1 MSSDSPSGEDKLI
14 ARFFGPIA
22 TDPGAL
28 GLSDD
33 AAFIKPPPGTEMV
46 LKTDAIVGGIHFFA
60 EDPADAVAQK
70 ALRVN
75 LSDLAAKGARPLG
88 FLVSLALPK
97 GIGDDWLSA
106 FASGLREDAATYK
119 CPLFGGDTVRSPGP
133 IMVSVATFGS
143 VPEGRMVRRAGA
155 KAGDHVFVTGT
166 IGDAALGLKLRHG
179 APSSEDWPLDE
190 KQREHLLSRYMLPR
204 PRSAM
209 AQAVLDY
216 ASASMD
222 VSDGLAGDLA
232 KLCRVSKV
240 AAEID
245 AARVP
250 LSDAAQAAIAHDGS
264 LIEPALTGGDDFEIL
279 CTVPPANIDRFR
291 VAAMMARTAI
301 TDIGVIGDG
310 EGAVF
315 RGRDGIAMSFAHAS
329 FSHF

>member
-1 MSSDSPSGEDKLI
+1 MSSSPSSEDDLI
-14 ARFFGPIA
+14 ARYFGPIA

-28 GLSDD
+28 GLTDD

-46 LKTDAIVGGIHFFA
+46 LKTDAIVGGIHFFND
-60 EDPADAVAQK
+60 DPPAAVAQK

-97 GIGDDWLSA
+97 DIDEAWLA
-106 FASGLREDAATYK
+106 GFASGLREDAATYK

-133 IMVSVATFGS
+133 VMVSVATFGS
-143 VPEGRMVRRAGA
+143 VPDGRMVRRAGA

-166 IGDAALGLKLRHG
+166 IGDAALGLKLRQD
-179 APSSEDWPLDE
+179 AQWPLDE
-190 KQREHLLSRYMLPR
+190 KLRAHLLSRYLLPQ
-204 PRSAM
+204 PRSAL

-222 VSDGLAGDLA
+222 VSDGLVGDLT

-240 AAEID
+240 AARID
-245 AARVP
+245 VAGVP
-250 LSDAAQAAIAHDGS
+250 LSDAAKAVIAQDAS
-264 LIEPALTGGDDFEIL
+264 MLEPALTGGDDYEIL
-279 CTVPPANIDRFR
+279 CTVSPANIDRFR
-291 VAAMMARTAI
+291 VAAMMAKTAI
-301 TDIGVIGDG
+301 TDIGAITDG
-310 EGAVF
+310 EGTVF
-315 RGRDGIAMSFAHAS
+315 NAADGRPMTFSRTS

>member
-1 MSSDSPSGEDKLI
+1 MSSSPSGEDNLI

-28 GLSDD
+28 GLTDD

-46 LKTDAIVGGIHFFA
+46 LKTDAIVGGIHFFPD
-60 EDPADAVAQK
+60 DPASAVAQK

-97 GIGDDWLSA
+97 EIDEAWLSG

-119 CPLFGGDTVRSPGP
+119 CPLFGGDTVRSPGS

-143 VPEGRMVRRAGA
+143 VPDGRMVKRAGA

-166 IGDAALGLKLRHG
+166 IGDAALGLRLRQG
-179 APSSEDWPLDE
+179 ADWPLGD
-190 KQREHLLSRYMLPR
+190 KQREHLLSRYLLPR
-204 PRSAM
+204 PRNAL

-216 ASASMD
+216 ASSAMD

-240 AAEID
+240 AAAID
-245 AARVP
+245 VSRVP
-250 LSDAAQAAIAHDGS
+250 LSAAAQAAIAHDAA
-264 LIEPALTGGDDFEIL
+264 LLEPALTGGDDFEIL
-279 CTVPPANIDRFR
+279 CTVPPQNVDRFR
-291 VAAMMARTAI
+291 VAAMMAKTAV
-301 TDIGVIGDG
+301 TGIGTIADG

-315 RGRDGIAMSFAHAS
+315 RTQDGAEMQFSRAS

>member
-1 MSSDSPSGEDKLI
+1 MSADSLSGEDKLI

-28 GLSDD
+28 GLTDD
-33 AAFIKPPPGTEMV
+33 AAFIKPPAGCEMV
-46 LKTDAIVGGIHFFA
+46 LKTDAIVGGIHFFP
-60 EDPADAVAQK
+60 EDPASAVAQK

-88 FLVSLALPK
+88 FLVSLALPED
-97 GIGDDWLSA
+97 IGDDWLSG

-143 VPEGRMVRRAGA
+143 VPEGRMVRRSTA
-155 KAGDHVFVTGT
+155 KPGDHVFVTGS
-166 IGDAALGLKLRHG
+166 IGDAVLGLGLRQG
-179 APSSEDWPLDE
+179 ASWSLGD
-190 KQREHLLSRYMLPR
+190 KHREHLLSRYLLPR
-204 PRSAM
+204 PRNAL

-232 KLCRVSKV
+232 KLARVSKV
-240 AAEID
+240 AADIEV
-245 AARVP
+245 ARVP
-250 LSDAAQAAIAHDGS
+250 LSDAASAVIAQDAS
-264 LIEPALTGGDDFEIL
+264 RLAPALSGGDDYEIL

-291 VAAMMARTAI
+291 VAAMAAKTAV
-301 TDIGVIGDG
+301 TDIGVIAEG
-310 EGAVF
+310 EGARF
-315 RGRDGIAMSFAHAS
+315 RNADGSALAFAHMS

>member
-1 MSSDSPSGEDKLI
+1 MSDSPSGEDKLI

-28 GLSDD
+28 GLTDD

-46 LKTDAIVGGIHFFA
+46 LKTDAIVSGIHFFP

-75 LSDLAAKGARPLG
+75 LSDLAAKGAKPLG

-97 GIGDDWLSA
+97 EIDEAWLSA

-166 IGDAALGLKLRHG
+166 IGDAALGLKLRQG
-179 APSSEDWPLDE
+179 ASWPLDE
-190 KQREHLLSRYMLPR
+190 KQREHLLSRYLLPR
-204 PRSAM
+204 PRNALT
-209 AQAVLDY
+209 QAVLDY

-240 AAEID
+240 AAGIEV
-245 AARVP
+245 ARVP
-250 LSDAAQAAIAHDGS
+250 LSDAAQAAIAHDAA

-279 CTVPPANIDRFR
+279 CTVSPANIDRFR

-301 TDIGVIGDG
+301 ADIGVIGEG

-315 RGRDGIAMSFAHAS
+315 RGADGQPMTFTRAS

>member
-1 MSSDSPSGEDKLI
+1 MNDSPSGEDKLI

-46 LKTDAIVGGIHFFA
+46 LKTDAIVSGIHFFP

-75 LSDLAAKGARPLG
+75 LSDLAAKGAKPLG

-97 GIGDDWLSA
+97 DIGDDWLAA

-166 IGDAALGLKLRHG
+166 IGDAALGLKLRQG
-179 APSSEDWPLDE
+179 VDWPLDD
-190 KQREHLLSRYMLPR
+190 KQREHLLSRYLLPR
-204 PRSAM
+204 PRNAL

-232 KLCRVSKV
+232 KLARVSKV

-250 LSDAAQAAIAHDGS
+250 LSDAAQAAIAHDAS

-279 CTVPPANIDRFR
+279 CTVPPASIDRFR
-291 VAAMMARTAI
+291 VAAMMARTAV
-301 TDIGVIGDG
+301 TDIGVIADG

-315 RGRDGIAMSFAHAS
+315 RGPDGAAMSFAHAS

>member
-28 GLSDD
+28 GLTDD

-46 LKTDAIVGGIHFFA
+46 LKTDAIVSGIHFFA

-75 LSDLAAKGARPLG
+75 LSDLAAKGAKPLG

-97 GIGDDWLSA
+97 DIGDDWLSA

-143 VPEGRMVRRAGA
+143 VPEGRMVKRAGA
-155 KAGDHVFVTGT
+155 KAGDHVFVTGS
-166 IGDAALGLKLRHG
+166 IGDAALGLRLRQG
-179 APSSEDWPLDE
+179 ASWPLDD
-190 KQREHLLSRYMLPR
+190 KQRQHLLLRYLLPR
-204 PRSAM
+204 PRNAM

-240 AAEID
+240 AADID
-245 AARVP
+245 VARVP
-250 LSDAAQAAIAHDGS
+250 LSDAAQAAVAHDAS
-264 LIEPALTGGDDFEIL
+264 LLEPALTGGDDYEIL

-301 TDIGVIGDG
+301 TDIGVIGEG

-315 RGRDGIAMSFAHAS
+315 RSPDGRPMTFSRTS

>member
-1 MSSDSPSGEDKLI
+1 MSNSLSNEDKLI

-28 GLSDD
+28 GLTDD

-46 LKTDAIVGGIHFFA
+46 LKTDAIVGGIHFFP

-88 FLVSLALPK
+88 FLVSLALPND
-97 GIGDDWLSA
+97 IGDDWLSA

-133 IMVSVATFGS
+133 VMVSVATFGS
-143 VPEGRMVRRAGA
+143 VPEGRMVKRAGA

-166 IGDAALGLKLRHG
+166 IGDAVLGLHLRRG
-179 APSSEDWPLDE
+179 ARWPLDD
-190 KQREHLLSRYMLPR
+190 KQREHLLSRYLLPR
-204 PRSAM
+204 PRNAL

-240 AAEID
+240 AAAIEV
-245 AARVP
+245 ARVP
-250 LSDAAQAAIAHDGS
+250 LSDAAQAAVAQDAS
-264 LIEPALTGGDDFEIL
+264 LIEPVLTGGDDFEIL

-291 VAAMMARTAI
+291 VAAMMARTAV
-301 TDIGVIGDG
+301 TDIGVIGEG

-315 RGRDGIAMSFAHAS
+315 NRPDGTVMSFAHAS
-329 FSHF
+329 FSHL

>member
-1 MSSDSPSGEDKLI
+1 MASDSPSNEDKLI

-46 LKTDAIVGGIHFFA
+46 LKTDAIVGGIHFFP

-97 GIGDDWLSA
+97 EIDEAWLSA

-143 VPEGRMVRRAGA
+143 VPEGRMVKRAGA

-166 IGDAALGLKLRHG
+166 IGDAALGLKLRQG
-179 APSSEDWPLDE
+179 AQWPLDDR
-190 KQREHLLSRYMLPR
+190 QREHLKSRYLLPR
-204 PRSAM
+204 PRNAL

-232 KLCRVSKV
+232 KLARVSKV
-240 AAEID
+240 AADIEV
-245 AARVP
+245 ARVP
-250 LSDAAQAAIAHDGS
+250 LSDAAQAAIAQDAA

-301 TDIGVIGDG
+301 ADIGTIAEG

-315 RGRDGIAMSFAHAS
+315 RRPDGTAMSFAHAS

>member
-28 GLSDD
+28 GLTDD

-46 LKTDAIVGGIHFFA
+46 LKTDAIVSGIHFFA

-75 LSDLAAKGARPLG
+75 LSDLAAKGAKPLG

-97 GIGDDWLSA
+97 DIGDDWLSA

-133 IMVSVATFGS
+133 VMVSVATFGS
-143 VPEGRMVRRAGA
+143 VPEGRMVRRSGA
-155 KAGDHVFVTGT
+155 KAGDHVFVTGS
-166 IGDAALGLKLRHG
+166 IGDAALGLRLRQG
-179 APSSEDWPLDE
+179 AEWPLDE
-190 KQREHLLSRYMLPR
+190 KQREHLLSRYLLPR
-204 PRSAM
+204 PRNAL

-250 LSDAAQAAIAHDGS
+250 LSDAAQAAVRHDAS
-264 LIEPALTGGDDFEIL
+264 LLEPVLTGGDDYEIL
-279 CTVPPANIDRFR
+279 CTVSPANIDRFR

-301 TDIGVIGDG
+301 ADIGTIADG
-310 EGAVF
+310 EGAIF
-315 RGRDGIAMSFAHAS
+315 RSPNGQPLHFSRTS

>member
-33 AAFIKPPPGTEMV
+33 AAFIKPPAGCEMV
-46 LKTDAIVGGIHFFA
+46 LKTDAIVSGIHFFT
-60 EDPADAVAQK
+60 EDPAAAVAQK

-97 GIGDDWLSA
+97 GIDETWLA
-106 FASGLREDAATYK
+106 GFASGLREDAATYK

-143 VPEGRMVRRAGA
+143 VPDGRMVRRSTA
-155 KAGDHVFVTGT
+155 KPGDHVFVSGS
-166 IGDAALGLKLRHG
+166 IGDAVLGLGLRNG
-179 APSSEDWPLDE
+179 ASWSLDD
-190 KQREHLLSRYMLPR
+190 KQREHLLSRYLLPR
-204 PRSAM
+204 PRNAL

-240 AAEID
+240 SADIEV
-245 AARVP
+245 ARVP
-250 LSDAAQAAIAHDGS
+250 LSDAAKVVIAQDAAQ
-264 LIEPALTGGDDFEIL
+264 LEPALSGGDDYEIL
-279 CTVPPANIDRFR
+279 CTVPPANVDRFR
-291 VAAMMARTAI
+291 VAAMAAKTAV
-301 TDIGVIGDG
+301 TDIGTIAQG
-310 EGAVF
+310 EGARF
-315 RGRDGIAMSFAHAS
+315 CRADGTTLNFKRAS

>member
-1 MSSDSPSGEDKLI
+1 MSNSLSNEDKLI

-28 GLSDD
+28 GLTDD

-46 LKTDAIVGGIHFFA
+46 LKTDAIVGGIHFFP

-88 FLVSLALPK
+88 FLVSLALPN

-133 IMVSVATFGS
+133 VMVSVATFGS
-143 VPEGRMVRRAGA
+143 VPEGRMVKRAGA
-155 KAGDHVFVTGT
+155 RAGDHVFVTGT
-166 IGDAALGLKLRHG
+166 IGDAVLGLRLRQG
-179 APSSEDWPLDE
+179 ARWPLDD
-190 KQREHLLSRYMLPR
+190 KQREHLKSRYLLPR
-204 PRSAM
+204 PRNAL

-240 AAEID
+240 AAAIEF
-245 AARVP
+245 ARVP
-250 LSDAAQAAIAHDGS
+250 LSDAAQVVIAQDAS
-264 LIEPALTGGDDFEIL
+264 LIEPVLTGGDDFEIL

-291 VAAMMARTAI
+291 VAAMMARTAV
-301 TDIGVIGDG
+301 TDIGVIGEG

-315 RGRDGIAMSFAHAS
+315 RRPDGTAMSFEHAS

>member
-1 MSSDSPSGEDKLI
+1 MANDSPSGEDKLI

-28 GLSDD
+28 GLTDD
-33 AAFIKPPPGTEMV
+33 AAFIKPPAGCEMV
-46 LKTDAIVGGIHFFA
+46 LKTDAIVGGIHFFP
-60 EDPADAVAQK
+60 EDPASAVAQK

-97 GIGDDWLSA
+97 DIGDAWLTG

-143 VPEGRMVRRAGA
+143 VPEGRMVRRSTA
-155 KAGDHVFVTGT
+155 KPGDHVFVTGS
-166 IGDAALGLKLRHG
+166 IGDAVLGLGSRQG
-179 APSSEDWPLDE
+179 ASWSLEAA
-190 KQREHLLSRYMLPR
+190 QREHLLSRYLLPR
-204 PRSAM
+204 PRNAL

-240 AAEID
+240 AADIEV
-245 AARVP
+245 ARVP
-250 LSDAAQAAIAHDGS
+250 LSDAAKAVLTQDASQLA
-264 LIEPALTGGDDFEIL
+264 PALSGGDDYEIL
-279 CTVPPANIDRFR
+279 CTVPPAQIDRFR
-291 VAAMMARTAI
+291 VAAMAAKTAV
-301 TDIGVIGDG
+301 TDIGVIAEG
-310 EGAVF
+310 EGARF
-315 RGRDGIAMSFAHAS
+315 HNADGSALIFEHAA

>member
-33 AAFIKPPPGTEMV
+33 AAFIKPPAGCEMV
-46 LKTDAIVGGIHFFA
+46 LKTDAIVGGIHFFT
-60 EDPADAVAQK
+60 EDPAAAVAQK

-97 GIGDDWLSA
+97 GVDETWLTG

-143 VPEGRMVRRAGA
+143 VPDGRMVRRSTA
-155 KAGDHVFVTGT
+155 KPGDHVFVSGS
-166 IGDAALGLKLRHG
+166 IGDAVLGLGLRNG
-179 APSSEDWPLDE
+179 ASWSLDD
-190 KQREHLLSRYMLPR
+190 KQREHLLSRYLLPR
-204 PRSAM
+204 PRNAL

-240 AAEID
+240 SADIEV
-245 AARVP
+245 ARVP
-250 LSDAAQAAIAHDGS
+250 LSDAAKVVIAQDAAQ
-264 LIEPALTGGDDFEIL
+264 LEPALSGGDDYEIL
-279 CTVPPANIDRFR
+279 CTVPPANVDRFR
-291 VAAMMARTAI
+291 VAAMAAKTAV
-301 TDIGVIGDG
+301 TDIGTIAQG
-310 EGAVF
+310 EGARF
-315 RGRDGIAMSFAHAS
+315 CRADGTTLNFKRAS